1 MASKKKKSEDEM
13 IAEESSRAMETGE
26 LRYAEALKELEQILK
41 SIEQDEVDLDD
52 LGQHVERAAHL
63 IQVCRGKIE
72 RAEMQVKRIVDD
84 LEQDGSEE
92 EGGS

>member
-1 MASKKKKSEDEM
+1 MASKKKQA
-13 IAEESSRAMETGE
+13 AETTVEEGAEHAATAE

-52 LGQHVERAAHL
+52 LGLHVERAAQL
-63 IQVCRGKIE
+63 IQLCRAKIE

-84 LEQDGSEE
+84 LEQDTE
-92 EGGS
+92 EGSAP